1 MFLKLNCSYL
11 FMRAPNDSPMGFA
24 PTIPLLCCSGL
35 EEAHG
40 KAGGHE
46 SVCFPAATPDPIA
59 RFAMPEVRSS
69 SFGIKL
75 QALPKERKH

>member
-1 MFLKLNCSYL
+1 
-11 FMRAPNDSPMGFA
+11 MRAPNDSPMGFA